1 MTSEDLIRAQ
11 KTYMLNDLI
20 GTKVLLHGKKIGTL
34 GDIIAQEN
42 GPLPIVTHFYIS
54 RAFGSPS
61 LLVPWDRVRAITRD
75 EIVVDIADTKQF
87 EAQPGETAIQLKD
100 HVLDK
105 KVLDMEDRDIDI
117 VYDIRLIQ
125 VNDTLLV
132 SAVDISRVGLLR
144 RLGLK
149 WLGSKISKASDEER
163 IISWKYIQPLPTPL
177 GRFVGDVKLKI
188 LKERLQEI
196 HPADLADI
204 LEEMDYKERAAIVS
218 QLDSEHASAALE
230 EIDPKSQR
238 ELISALKKEK
248 IVQLLAHMT
257 ASQAAD
263 ILGVLPYSEG
273 RTILKLMNP
282 ARVKKIK
289 SIMTRQER
297 DILNYATMR
306 FIKFPPDMTVADA
319 RTSFYEAA
327 KNKKVVMYLYIT
339 DPNDK
344 LLKIIDLKELLLAR
358 DTKLLNDIGVS
369 NFVSLSPTSS
379 FHTALKLFERYD
391 YRAIPIV
398 DEKGIILGVVPYRDL
413 KNLKHRFLE

>member
-1 MTSEDLIRAQ
+1 MTEPQ
-11 KTYMLNDLI
+11 KTYMLNYLI
-20 GTKVLLHGKKIGTL
+20 GTKVLLHGKKIGVL
-34 GDIIAQEN
+34 GDVIAREN
-42 GPLPIVTHFYIS
+42 EPLPVVTYFYVT
-54 RAFGSPS
+54 RLFGSPS
-61 LLVPWDRVRAITRD
+61 LLIPWDCVRAITKE
-75 EIVVDIADTKQF
+75 EIVVDIPDTKQY
-87 EAQPGETAIQLKD
+87 EAEPSETSIKLKD
-100 HVLDK
+100 HILDK
-105 KVLDMEDRDIDI
+105 KVLDTEDRDIDI

-125 VNDTLLV
+125 INDALLV

-144 RLGLK
+144 RIGLG
-149 WLGSKISKASDEER
+149 WLGRKISNPQDEDR
-163 IISWKYIQPLPTPL
+163 IISWKYIQPLPTPM
-177 GRFVGDVKLKI
+177 GRFAGDVKLNI
-188 LKERLQEI
+188 LKERLEEI

-204 LEEMDYKERAAIVS
+204 LEEMDYRERAAVIS
-218 QLDSEHASAALE
+218 ELDSEHASAALE

-263 ILGVLPYSEG
+263 ILSVLPYAEA
-273 RTILKLMNP
+273 RTILKLMGP
-282 ARVKKIK
+282 QRVKKIG

-306 FIKFPPDMTVADA
+306 FIKFPPYMTVAEA

-327 KNKKVVMYLYIT
+327 KGKKVVMYLYVT
-339 DPNDK
+339 DENDK

-358 DTKLLNDIGVS
+358 DTKLLKDIGVS
-369 NFVSLSPTSS
+369 SIVSLSPKSS

-391 YRAIPIV
+391 YRAIPIL
-398 DEKGIILGVVPYRDL
+398 DEEGKMLGVIPYRDL